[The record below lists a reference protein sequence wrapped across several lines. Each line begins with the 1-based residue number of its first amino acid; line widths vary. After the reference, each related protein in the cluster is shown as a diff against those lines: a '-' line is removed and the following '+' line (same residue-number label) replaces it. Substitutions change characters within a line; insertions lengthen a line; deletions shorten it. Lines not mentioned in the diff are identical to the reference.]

1 MQRKMTVVDIQRFQ
15 RSKKARERWRRNLKT
30 LRLLCGVCIACKK
43 SLESVIPSDSWQS
56 ITTEMKKKVKKNSLQ
71 FDTAFFRSRTLRT
84 EILNRQQKHI
94 LTSKPDV
101 RQDEDIIAVVRG
113 LQALEEFT
121 FYSKTVQYDFAK
133 YAFLETYGPNR
144 VIFKE
149 QHRADFLYIVIRGTL
164 IYRNASETTVIGKG
178 EKIGEDEIIGS
189 RLRGGTLTTQSD
201 EVQLL
206 SLHKEHFDEITIA
219 ENQRGTQLR
228 DIIGRSSVLKLWPTR
243 ELLNRPQDWIIRN
256 YKADSWISEDL
267 WNDDWV
273 YIVKSGFCVVAKGMD
288 ELEMHLHSH
297 KKKLRRKR
305 REKMKED
312 LIHRKLG
319 GGIVQSSNAFRPLQ
333 SRGMAPRDWSSQ
345 RAMHEMDSNIIREL
359 RAGKNN
365 DRKWFIAKELNPGDV
380 AAVDSLTDTQNQI
393 NPRLALVTSQG
404 TELLQ
409 IKRKTFQRFI
419 SADLNSLLTIM
430 SNSYPSFDDLQR
442 SRNHHIEWQM
452 YKAAVLAGAMKPP
465 KSHRIKLQP
474 LSFSVA

>member
-1 MQRKMTVVDIQRFQ
+1 M
-15 RSKKARERWRRNLKT
+15 
-30 LRLLCGVCIACKK
+30 
-43 SLESVIPSDSWQS
+43 
-56 ITTEMKKKVKKNSLQ
+56 
-71 FDTAFFRSRTLRT
+71 
-84 EILNRQQKHI
+84 
-94 LTSKPDV
+94 
-101 RQDEDIIAVVRG
+101 
-113 LQALEEFT
+113 
-121 FYSKTVQYDFAK
+121 
-133 YAFLETYGPNR
+133 
-144 VIFKE
+144 
-149 QHRADFLYIVIRGTL
+149 

-267 WNDDWV
+267 WSDDWV

-319 GGIVQSSNAFRPLQ
+319 GGIVQR
-333 SRGMAPRDWSSQ
+333 
-345 RAMHEMDSNIIREL
+345 
-359 RAGKNN
+359 
-365 DRKWFIAKELNPGDV
+365 
-380 AAVDSLTDTQNQI
+380 
-393 NPRLALVTSQG
+393 
-404 TELLQ
+404 
-409 IKRKTFQRFI
+409 
-419 SADLNSLLTIM
+419 
-430 SNSYPSFDDLQR
+430 Y
-442 SRNHHIEWQM
+442 
-452 YKAAVLAGAMKPP
+452 
-465 KSHRIKLQP
+465 KSHFIC
-474 LSFSVA
+474 